1 MPLLVSVL
9 SPLAESR
16 AAVQEAYVDTGWVQE
31 VKCGRTQAEPVGM
44 ALG

>member
-16 AAVQEAYVDTGWVQE
+16 AAVQETCGHWVGSGGQVWE
-31 VKCGRTQAEPVGM
+31 DPG
-44 ALG
+44 